1 MLIMEAPF
9 SFLSPERGEL
19 NMTLTQKQFVRVSVS
34 AIIGLAVA
42 GLVIVGDLPIPVFL
56 TIVAPLWIVTS
67 GRSDGPGWTTRD
79 SLLAV
84 GSVVLLLAISGYAVG
99 AW

>member
-1 MLIMEAPF
+1 
-9 SFLSPERGEL
+9 
-19 NMTLTQKQFVRVSVS
+19 MTLTQKQFVRVSVS

-42 GLVIVGDLPIPVFL
+42 GLVVIGDLPIPVFL
-56 TIVAPLWIVTS
+56 TIAVPLWVVAS

-84 GSVVLLLAISGYAVG
+84 GSVVLLVAISGYLVG